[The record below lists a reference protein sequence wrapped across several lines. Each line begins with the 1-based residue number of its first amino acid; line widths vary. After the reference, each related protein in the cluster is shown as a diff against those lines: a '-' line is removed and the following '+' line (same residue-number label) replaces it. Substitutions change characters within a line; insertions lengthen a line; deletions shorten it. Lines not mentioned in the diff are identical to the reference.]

1 MRKCSWLAGSAVV
14 AGAMCVAAV
23 LGVVG
28 LDGQLFWDDEAT
40 TAIYAR
46 NLIEQHKITAF
57 DGTNLVGYAYGG
69 GLGEDLGQELRV
81 PPLTACWAAMGMLIF
96 GQTTFAARI
105 MFVVAGVV
113 SLPIMAVWLRRHF
126 GRRFPWYLPPVVLA
140 LSPAYLLYIRNCR
153 YYALAV
159 MFTLLVWAFWAPGR
173 SRRGGDPLDGRCLWR
188 YAGGALSLVALMAT
202 YYVGAAVVL
211 IGLPLFFIHRRYRQP
226 RQYIMLAAMLLAAV
240 AYGGW
245 ILVTVNPFSASYG
258 GGQWSFGGHFARAS
272 WHLWMLVRDLG
283 THEFFPWLLVLPLL
297 LPWCWRKLKR
307 VRPLAL
313 RGLVLVVLALLYA
326 TVAALLTPPDM
337 GKGQVAEMRYM
348 VPVMAIGAAL
358 AGVSLLVLWR
368 CWRPAAPLALVL
380 LVFSNTLHLGFF
392 GQRLDGGRSWW
403 PPTLYR
409 YVYEIT
415 HEQTTGNE
423 SLIALL
429 RDLPPGTTVSVWP
442 KELSYLVYPAMFYV
456 PELHYC
462 DQLTEKKPLSAELP
476 HLPDYLYA
484 ERSMPDVVLAPAP
497 FVGATLAGLSRRHQ
511 GEVYRLRKML
521 SEYWEPT
528 NKPEIPKHFFAA
540 PPSDWQRYPGMV
552 ILARET
558 APASVHSTLLRDYE
572 ASGSRHRLGMVMAGL
587 HRLGEAAT
595 NYTAAIQA
603 DSTYAT
609 KYIKLGDRAA
619 RLGLNEHA
627 TTYYVAVLR
636 ADRTRT
642 REFLNRANLLVL
654 RGTPRLAVLYYC
666 AVLTEDEKNTTAHVG
681 LATALWQC
689 GNVEEAE
696 SHYRSALELDPD
708 LPSAY
713 AYLAKIKAAAGK
725 KDEAIALYRKAL
737 QLLDA
742 DSPLAEQIREILEQH
757 GQPSGIRRREPKR

>member
-46 NLIEQHKITAF
+46 NLVKQHKITAF

-211 IGLPLFFIHRRYRQP
+211 IGLPLFFIHGRYRQP

-326 TVAALLTPPDM
+326 TVAALLTPSDM
-337 GKGQVAEMRYM
+337 GKGEVAEMRYM
-348 VPVMAIGAAL
+348 VPVMTIGAAL

-462 DQLTEKKPLSAELP
+462 DQLTEKKPIAAEL
-476 HLPDYLYA
+476 LPLPGYLYT
-484 ERSMPDVVLAPAP
+484 ERSMPDVVLVPAP

-540 PPSDWQRYPGMV
+540 PAAEVERFPAMMVLVRAGTPAAESKCLKTLAADAEGFYQLAVQLYEGGWRGKAHDHFRRAIALNPYHDRAHVALGRLLESLGNPVGARQQYHVALEIDPNDAKAHFNLGNMAMVEEGGSKRAIEHFKEAIRCDPSY
-552 ILARET
+552 
-558 APASVHSTLLRDYE
+558 APAHVNLGVVLG
-572 ASGSRHRLGMVMAGL
+572 ASGRSDEAMVRYRIALKLDPELYQAHVQLGNL
-587 HRLGEAAT
+587 LQTLGYDNEAIAE
-595 NYTAAIQA
+595 YRAALELLPKG
-603 DSTYAT
+603 SP
-609 KYIKLGDRAA
+609 AA
-619 RLGLNEHA
+619 RL
-627 TTYYVAVLR
+627 
-636 ADRTRT
+636 
-642 REFLNRANLLVL
+642 
-654 RGTPRLAVLYYC
+654 
-666 AVLTEDEKNTTAHVG
+666 
-681 LATALWQC
+681 
-689 GNVEEAE
+689 VEQMLKEAG
-696 SHYRSALELDPD
+696 
-708 LPSAY
+708 
-713 AYLAKIKAAAGK
+713 AA
-725 KDEAIALYRKAL
+725 E
-737 QLLDA
+737 
-742 DSPLAEQIREILEQH
+742 
-757 GQPSGIRRREPKR
+757 